1 MDGMFHVP
9 GTILFQIQFFCGI
22 GLILIAGIVLFTTF
36 AALEMYF
43 DTFLTLSHFLF
54 TLVAIQ

>member
-9 GTILFQIQFFCGI
+9 GTVLFQIQFFCGI
-22 GLILIAGIVLFTTF
+22 GLILIAGIVLITTF

-43 DTFLTLSHFLF
+43 DTFITLSHFLF
-54 TLVAIQ
+54 SLVVTE